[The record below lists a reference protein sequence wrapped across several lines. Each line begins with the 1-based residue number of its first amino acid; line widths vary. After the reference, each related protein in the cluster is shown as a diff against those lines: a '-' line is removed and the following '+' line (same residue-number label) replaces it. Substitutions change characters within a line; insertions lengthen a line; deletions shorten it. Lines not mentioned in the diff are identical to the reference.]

1 MNRIGIIK
9 EGNDIYSYAIGENP
23 LRAEASHVEAA
34 RTVPI
39 LMHVSGYTVYP
50 FGPDN
55 LEPTLVRDMIS
66 GNRLLPELI
75 EKQIRMLYGNGP
87 MLFRQTIDRD
97 GGVRRVYLED
107 SEIRGWL
114 ESWQE
119 LGMADNFLT
128 YINKCIRSFYY
139 TEGIF
144 SRWRMSVG
152 GRTPYTLPISG
163 LEHLSETRCRL
174 CSKNSYYIKGDLV
187 ESDFPYV
194 MVGNWVTPNTG
205 EFKVYRRLDYSNPL
219 GQSSVVSYSKN
230 PSFGEEIYAFNVFFR
245 GIKEWI
251 HGSNLSPVYINDY
264 LENAM
269 SARLHIVIPS
279 AWMTAKESMLQ
290 NMCSRNAELE
300 TQGKELQ
307 KISFGEGE
315 EPLEVGTDYSQE
327 LLTKY
332 TNHELRKLTRFLSGR
347 GKNQGKVYAS
357 QSFIN
362 DQGIEERWKI
372 EEVPQKYKEY
382 IEAIKMYDE
391 RADLVMLSA
400 KGLDSSISNVSKDGV
415 VSKSGSDAYY
425 NYMIYLNSLTI
436 PETVVCRDIN
446 YAIRLNFPEKY
457 KSGIRIGFYRPT
469 IAKQQDINP
478 EKRMSNQEE
487 L

>member
-1 MNRIGIIK
+1 MNKFGIIK

-23 LRAEASHVEAA
+23 LRAEASHIETS
-34 RTVPI
+34 RTTPI
-39 LMHVSGYTVYP
+39 PLHVSGYTVYP
-50 FGPDN
+50 FGQDN
-55 LEPTLVRDMIS
+55 QEPTLVRDMIS

-87 MLFRQTIDRD
+87 MLYRSTIGKD
-97 GGVRRVYLED
+97 GKVKRVYLD
-107 SEIRGWL
+107 DPEIRNWL
-114 ESWQE
+114 ESWRE
-119 LGMADNFLT
+119 LGLSDDFST

-144 SRWRMSVG
+144 TKWRLSAG
-152 GRTPYTLPISG
+152 GRSPYSLPVAG

-174 CSKNSYYIKGDLV
+174 CSKKFYVLKGDLG
-187 ESDFPYV
+187 ESDFPFV
-194 MVGNWVTPNTG
+194 MVGNWLSPMTG
-205 EFKVYRRLDYSNPL
+205 EFKVFRKMDYTNPL
-219 GQSSVVSYSKN
+219 GHSSVVSYSKN
-230 PSFGEEIYAFNVFFR
+230 PSFGEEIYAFNVFFN

-269 SARLHIVIPS
+269 SARLHIVIPN
-279 AWMTAKESMLQ
+279 AWMNSKRTMLEE
-290 NMCSRNAELE
+290 MCSRNAELE
-300 TQGKELQ
+300 AAGKQLQ

-315 EPLEVGTDYSQE
+315 EPMEVGTEYSQE

-332 TNHELRKLTRFLSGR
+332 TNHELRKLTSFLSGR

-362 DQGIEERWKI
+362 DQGVEERWKI

-391 RADLVMLSA
+391 RADQVMLSS
-400 KGLDSSISNVSKDGV
+400 KGLDSSISNVAKDGV

-425 NYMIYLNSLTI
+425 NYMIYLNGLTI

-446 YAIRLNFPEKY
+446 YALKLNFPEKY
-457 KSGIRIGFYRPT
+457 NSGIRIGFYRPA
-469 IAKQQDINP
+469 IEKQQNVNP
-478 EKRMSNQEE
+478 ENRMTNQEE